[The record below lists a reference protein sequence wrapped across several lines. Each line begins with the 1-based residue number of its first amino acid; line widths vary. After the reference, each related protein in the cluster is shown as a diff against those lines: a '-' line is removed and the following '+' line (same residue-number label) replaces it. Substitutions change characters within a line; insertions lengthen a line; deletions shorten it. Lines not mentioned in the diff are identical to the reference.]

1 MRCRP
6 PARAPGSTL
15 CEVPCLPP
23 ASPLALLDL
32 PLRSKFYVSAPESS
46 TSECPASPALHGHT
60 AGRHAGS
67 GAQRR
72 GGSCAA
78 LGSLGGPLGLPPPPQ
93 GAPRIQEA
101 VRQSG
106 RGAALASRGFLMEPG
121 LHCEFG
127 CSPRMEG
134 LHHLLHAAMQEARKA
149 ELGQTEE
156 VSRVAV
162 RLGQRRAVLMS
173 PGKHGPREEPP
184 SPPPPIQS
192 VSEHRPGGRA
202 GSHQTLAG

>member
-1 MRCRP
+1 
-6 PARAPGSTL
+6 
-15 CEVPCLPP
+15 
-23 ASPLALLDL
+23 
-32 PLRSKFYVSAPESS
+32 
-46 TSECPASPALHGHT
+46 
-60 AGRHAGS
+60 
-67 GAQRR
+67 
-72 GGSCAA
+72 
-78 LGSLGGPLGLPPPPQ
+78 
-93 GAPRIQEA
+93 
-101 VRQSG
+101 
-106 RGAALASRGFLMEPG
+106 MEPG

-127 CSPRMEG
+127 CSPRVEG
-134 LHHLLHAAMQEARKA
+134 LHHLLRAAMQEARKA

-156 VSRVAV
+156 VSHVAV